1 MDRTAAWSFE
11 KIMEYDEATAEA
23 KIKFGMFSSRARIS
37 LKLFLFTN
45 IAFSSRLKDST
56 IKFDDNSIFFLPT

>member
-1 MDRTAAWSFE
+1 
-11 KIMEYDEATAEA
+11 MEYDEATAEA

-45 IAFSSRLKDST
+45 IAFFSRLKDST